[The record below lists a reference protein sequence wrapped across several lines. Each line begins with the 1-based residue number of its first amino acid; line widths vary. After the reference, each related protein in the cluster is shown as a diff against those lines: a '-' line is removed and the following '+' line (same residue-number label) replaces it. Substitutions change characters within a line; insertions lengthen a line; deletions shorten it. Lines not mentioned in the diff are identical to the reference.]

1 MKRKYFSFDRL
12 HQIAAQNKWFLPVLV
27 YTSVALVMTL
37 TGYLYYQETLR
48 IALDKTGSQLETLN
62 NLKQEEVIQ
71 WIHERDNDLTFYQT
85 NKAFVEEVYECHTNP
100 QNETSG
106 LKAWLKQ
113 TQKAH
118 NYDIFVIMVDSSVI
132 YLGGSDSLISD
143 NFMDAAMKTIHT
155 GIRSYYDIYRKTG
168 TDKLYYSGLAPLMHN
183 NHAFAALIFR
193 SNAHDYFVNE
203 LISDKTHIL
212 NLQYNLVKN
221 DGDSLY
227 YIDTEM
233 YVSIQDVSKRK
244 LPENSPLI
252 KALDEQQGVF
262 IGSGIDNKEII
273 ASVKKIAGSDWF
285 LVVHTLVSEVE
296 EPLTPRKWIIASY
309 ILLIMFLF
317 ILWYYNF
324 VQRASNKNLR
334 DQLRLN
340 EELLHNRAILQ
351 TVTQSSP
358 LPLIVIT
365 LEGKILIWN
374 NAASQVFGWNFIE
387 ILKVENP
394 IFNQE
399 QWIEFQEIKGNVLNS
414 GNTII
419 HEMQRVTRD
428 GKNIDLRCWIT
439 ELIDPITKEV
449 NLLFIF
455 DDITERKQI
464 SRELKSLNESL
475 EQRVKDRTIE
485 VAELNKSLTERA
497 NQLEIVNSELES
509 FTYSVSHDL
518 KAPLRSIQGF
528 TDIILQEHS
537 QTLNEEVLRLMNIVC
552 KNARRMDQL
561 IKDLLDLSRVTR
573 STIKTKVLDIEA
585 LIKEIINNDFHQI
598 TENTKIT
605 IHPLPEVEGDAV
617 LLQQALIN
625 LISNAVKYTR
635 KVQYPQIEIGSF
647 KKYGMHAFFI
657 KDNGA
662 GFNQDYAG
670 KLFNTF
676 QRLHT
681 NDQFEGTGVGL
692 AIVKRIISKHGGEVW
707 AEGKENEGATFY
719 FSIPTK

>member
-233 YVSIQDVSKRK
+233 YESIQDVSKRK

-537 QTLNEEVLRLMNIVC
+537 QTLNEEVLRLMNIVR

-585 LIKEIINNDFHQI
+585 LIKEIINNDFPQI
-598 TENTKIT
+598 SENTKIT

-635 KVQYPQIEIGSF
+635 KVKYPQIEIGSF

>member
-233 YVSIQDVSKRK
+233 YESIQDVSKRK

-285 LVVHTLVSEVE
+285 LMVHTLVSEVE

-537 QTLNEEVLRLMNIVC
+537 QTLNEEVLRLMNIVR

-585 LIKEIINNDFHQI
+585 LIKEIINNDFPQI
-598 TENTKIT
+598 SENTKIT

-635 KVQYPQIEIGSF
+635 KVKYPQIEIGSF